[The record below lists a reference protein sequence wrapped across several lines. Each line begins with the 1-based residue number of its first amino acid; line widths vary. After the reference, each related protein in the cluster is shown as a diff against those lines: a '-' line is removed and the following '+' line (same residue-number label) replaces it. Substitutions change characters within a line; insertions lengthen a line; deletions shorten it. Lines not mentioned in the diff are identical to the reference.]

1 MSEREGTQAVQQGDL
16 VVDVAIIGAGLSGLT
31 SGRELRRAG
40 TDSFVILEARDRV
53 GGRTINHEI
62 GDGVISEGG
71 GQWIGPTQ
79 TEIFRLAAEL
89 GVETF
94 DSYHEG
100 ATVYFVGDRTFTED
114 AGEGGII
121 VDSPI
126 VDEINAMARQVPSAA
141 PWTAQRAAE
150 WDRMSLADWLA
161 TKSPTEEDEV
171 NFFLSSTLTYGAPP
185 EQLGLLHYLTLISSF
200 DCNLRKLEAMKGGA
214 QEKRLVGGSW
224 RLCARLAEALGDS
237 VRLSTPVRKIVGWD
251 RDIVELHTERG
262 VVRARQVIFS
272 MSQALAGKIEFQP
285 ARPAERAAMH
295 AAWPANARMR
305 KAAHVYARPFWREA
319 GFNGQVL
326 DIGGALLWSADNS
339 PPDASVG
346 ILTCFVREG
355 ALPAD
360 PAEAGRELA
369 AVYARAFGDEALRFT
384 QYHEIDWGS
393 VDEWTRSCV
402 SPYPPG
408 FLSRWGAAM
417 RRPMGRI
424 IWSGTDMAEL
434 HPSSM
439 DGAIRAGRKAAA
451 EAMQALGKPPR
462 SGGDT

>member
-1 MSEREGTQAVQQGDL
+1 MRDGELAVDI
-16 VVDVAIIGAGLSGLT
+16 AIIGAGLSGLI
-31 SGRELRRAG
+31 SGRELRQTG
-40 TDSFVILEARDRV
+40 IESFVILEARDRV
-53 GGRTINHEI
+53 GGRTLNHDI
-62 GDGVISEGG
+62 GNGVVSEAG

-79 TEIFRLAAEL
+79 TEIFKLAMEL

-94 DSYHEG
+94 DSYHDG
-100 ATVYFVGDRTFTED
+100 ATVYFVGDQTFTHSD
-114 AGEGGII
+114 GDGGII
-121 VDSPI
+121 TESPI

-141 PWTAQRAAE
+141 PWTAPRAAE
-150 WDRMSLADWLA
+150 WDRLSLADWLA

-171 NFFLSSTLTYGAPP
+171 NFFLSATLTYGAPP
-185 EQLGLLHYLTLISSF
+185 EKLGLLHYLTLINSF
-200 DCNLRKLEAMKGGA
+200 DCDLRRLESMKGGA

-224 RLCARLAEALGDS
+224 RLSARMAEALADK
-237 VRLSTPVRKIVGWD
+237 VRLSSPVRKIVGWD
-251 RDIVELHTERG
+251 RDSVELHTDTG
-262 VVRARQVIFS
+262 IVRARQVIFS
-272 MSQALAGKIEFQP
+272 ASQVIAGRLEFYPALP
-285 ARPAERAAMH
+285 SDRTAMH
-295 AAWPANARMR
+295 EAWPANARMR
-305 KAAHVYARPFWREA
+305 KATHIYPCPFWRDA

-346 ILTCFVREG
+346 ILTCFVRED
-355 ALPAD
+355 ALSAD
-360 PAEAGRELA
+360 PMEAGRELA
-369 AVYARAFGDEALRFT
+369 AVYAKAFGDEALRFT
-384 QYHEIDWGS
+384 QYHEVDWGS

-417 RRPMGRI
+417 RQPTGRI

-451 EAMQALGKPPR
+451 QAMQALGRMPQPEIAI
-462 SGGDT
+462 